1 MVSNK
6 IMAINWKSLAK
17 DLGCFRQGGDERY
30 ESGSS
35 DFAKQA
41 IATLLGEENLLAAVD
56 YYISGE
62 PGSELARSVLW
73 QLRPWCAMKYCYDI
87 YKFSENIE
95 NRISAIELLRV
106 IADRRVLIWIEEFLS
121 DANEGIQFWGI
132 GIVDQLL
139 FSQLV
144 EYEDVQNIL
153 EKARDH
159 KNSQVV
165 EKAYEIIESWEEK

>member
-1 MVSNK
+1 
-6 IMAINWKSLAK
+6 
-17 DLGCFRQGGDERY
+17 
-30 ESGSS
+30 
-35 DFAKQA
+35 
-41 IATLLGEENLLAAVD
+41 
-56 YYISGE
+56 
-62 PGSELARSVLW
+62 
-73 QLRPWCAMKYCYDI
+73 YDI

-95 NRISAIELLRV
+95 SRISAIELLRV

-165 EKAYEIIESWEEK
+165 EKTHEIIESWEEK

>member
-1 MVSNK
+1 
-6 IMAINWKSLAK
+6 MAIDWKSLAEN
-17 DLGCFRQGGDERY
+17 LGCIKDGH

-41 IATLLGEENLLAAVD
+41 ITTLLGEENLIEAVD
-56 YYISGE
+56 YYISGK
-62 PGSELARSVLW
+62 PGSELARFVLW
-73 QLRPWCAMKYCYDI
+73 QLRPWIAMKYCYDI

-95 NRISAIELLRV
+95 ARISAIELLRV

-139 FSQLV
+139 FSELV

-153 EKARDH
+153 EKAREH
-159 KNSQVV
+159 KNSQVI
-165 EKAYEIIESWEEK
+165 EKACEIIQFWEEK